1 MFSTTPPTHPTLI
14 CARPAAMAEPSN
26 SELKELINSVL
37 TKVTAVEGEVSSLK
51 VDQARLHVAV
61 NNVQSERMEYAGSS
75 AAGAKGKNVV
85 GSSFSP
91 SAPHKLRFP
100 MFDETSDPITWVHRC
115 EQFFRQAQSTDDDK
129 V

>member
-1 MFSTTPPTHPTLI
+1 
-14 CARPAAMAEPSN
+14 MAEPSN

-61 NNVQSERMEYAGSS
+61 NNVQSERMEHAESA

-100 MFDETSDPITWVHRC
+100 HVQWNVGPDHMGSLLRAVLPSNPVHR
-115 EQFFRQAQSTDDDK
+115 
-129 V
+129 